1 MDDENEAA
9 PFSKELQKKKKKKKR
24 KKKKKKKQL
33 SLLELAREVTSYSQ
47 AQAQLLPQN

>member
-9 PFSKELQKKKKKKKR
+9 PFSKELQKKE
-24 KKKKKKKQL
+24 KKKQL